1 MENKKEYILEHVGQ
15 LYLRHGIRSVTMDD
29 IAGELGI
36 SKKTLYQYF
45 KDKEDLVGQ
54 VVNDCF
60 LNNPNFRLAGNE
72 GMNAIDRVLNIRQ
85 HMIRMFNLVQNNL
98 EYDLLKSY
106 PKLYKKMISFK
117 RKKIYEDNLSV
128 MEQGKKEGLFR
139 EDIDSDFIARLTVGR
154 FLLTFNSDNGIFS
167 DEEVRGVC
175 LFDQVIDYHLHG
187 ICTEK
192 GLKYFKQQLNKVQNE
207 N

>member
-1 MENKKEYILEHVGQ
+1 MEDRKKIILEQAAQ
-15 LYLRHGIRSVTMDD
+15 LYQRHGIRSVTMDD
-29 IAGELGI
+29 VAGELGI

-54 VVNDCF
+54 VVNTCF
-60 LNNPNFRLAGNE
+60 LDNPNLRLSNNE
-72 GMNAIDRVLNIRQ
+72 HLNAIDKVLTIRQ
-85 HMIRMFNLVQNNL
+85 HILNMFRLVRNNL

-106 PKLYKKMISFK
+106 PKLHRQIIQFK
-117 RKKIYEDNLSV
+117 REQIYEDNFAV

-139 EDIDSDFIARLTVGR
+139 EDVDSDFIARLIVGR
-154 FLLTFNSDNGIFS
+154 FLLVFNPDNGIFS
-167 DEEVRGVC
+167 DEEIRDIS
-175 LFDQVIDYHLHG
+175 LFDRIVDYHFHG

-192 GLKYFKQQLNKVQNE
+192 GLKYFKQQLNNVQNE